1 MHISIN
7 FAYAGFVAGL
17 ILTHHLTASTP
28 TTPLL
33 SAVLSR
39 AYNKAFFPGFHG
51 PSCGSHA
58 RVWTLVSLGLL
69 AFELLALRPP

>member
-7 FAYAGFVAGL
+7 FAYAGLVAGL

-28 TTPLL
+28 TAPLL

-51 PSCGSHA
+51 PSCVVARARLNLGVSGSA
-58 RVWTLVSLGLL
+58 RL
-69 AFELLALRPP
+69 